1 MFGNL
6 TEEARKILIG
16 AKKEMHELKH
26 PYVGSEHLLLSIL
39 KSNNSISNRLK
50 DYGLDYKIFKNEIIK
65 IIGVGSNPS
74 SWFLYTP
81 LLKRVLESAVIDSR
95 ENNGGEV
102 TVEHLFSSLL
112 EEGEGVAIRIML
124 GMNIDLDELYNDF
137 SYKFNFYFIFL

>member
-1 MFGNL
+1 MFSNF

-39 KSNNSISNRLK
+39 KNNNEIANKLK
-50 DYGLDYKIFKNEIIK
+50 GYGLDYKTLKEEIIK
-65 IIGVGSNPS
+65 IIGMGSNPS

-95 ENNGGEV
+95 ENNCGEV
-102 TVEHLFSSLL
+102 TALHLFSSLL

-137 SYKFNFYFIFL
+137 S